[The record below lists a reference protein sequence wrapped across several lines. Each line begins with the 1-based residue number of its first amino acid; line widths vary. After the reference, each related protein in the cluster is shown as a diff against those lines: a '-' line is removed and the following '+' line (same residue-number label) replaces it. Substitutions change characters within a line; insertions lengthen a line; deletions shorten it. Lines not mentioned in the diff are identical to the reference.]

1 MVALSQG
8 LARRLSAR
16 SDEDSKELTM
26 FGRSKNDGSPAV
38 RGEDRRGP
46 DFQGGPELPA
56 ASLDPLGGE
65 EPERERFAPRP
76 NRPAQETR
84 APDVRAPEVRAPKV
98 PSSPRAGGKPDEDKT
113 LTVGKDISLHGEI
126 ADCAK
131 VHVDGKVE
139 ATLSKCRAL
148 IITDSGYFG
157 GTAEVETADI
167 SGRFDGALEC
177 AGRLIIRESG
187 RVNGE
192 VRYGQ
197 IEIECGGEISGK
209 VGTVDSEESDVSA
222 SNDDLPESSLDR
234 SASAM

>member
-1 MVALSQG
+1 
-8 LARRLSAR
+8 
-16 SDEDSKELTM
+16 M
-26 FGRSKNDGSPAV
+26 FGRSKNETVPTAPGARS
-38 RGEDRRGP
+38 EERRGP
-46 DFQGGPELPA
+46 DFTVNTEPPI
-56 ASLDPLGGE
+56 ASPLDPLGGD

-76 NRPAQETR
+76 NRPLQENR
-84 APDVRAPEVRAPKV
+84 PAEVRAPKM
-98 PSSPRAGGKPDEDKT
+98 PGAARSGGKPDEDKT

-187 RVNGE
+187 RVNGD
-192 VRYGQ
+192 VKYGQ

-222 SNDDLPESSLDR
+222 SNDDLPALPHER
-234 SASAM
+234 SASAL

>member
-1 MVALSQG
+1 
-8 LARRLSAR
+8 
-16 SDEDSKELTM
+16 M
-26 FGRSKNDGSPAV
+26 FGRTKNDNGPILSGNREGREGDKRVPEFSGNYETPVASP
-38 RGEDRRGP
+38 
-46 DFQGGPELPA
+46 
-56 ASLDPLGGE
+56 LDPLGNE
-65 EPERERFAPRP
+65 DVERDRFAPRP
-76 NRPAQETR
+76 ARTAPENREPQPRPA
-84 APDVRAPEVRAPKV
+84 VSNAPKV
-98 PSSPRAGGKPDEDKT
+98 PVTGGSRRPDEDKT

-167 SGRFDGALEC
+167 SGRFDGSLEC
-177 AGRLIIRESG
+177 AGRLIIRENG

-209 VGTVDSEESDVSA
+209 VGTVDSMESEVTA
-222 SNDDLPESSLDR
+222 SNDDLPSDHNA
-234 SASAM
+234 SASGY

>member
-1 MVALSQG
+1 
-8 LARRLSAR
+8 
-16 SDEDSKELTM
+16 M
-26 FGRSKNDGSPAV
+26 FGRTKNDTGASMSGA
-38 RGEDRRGP
+38 RGDDRRGP
-46 DFQGGPELPA
+46 DFAGGLDTPV
-56 ASLDPLGGE
+56 ASPLDPLGSD
-65 EPERERFAPRP
+65 EPERERFVPRP
-76 NRPAQETR
+76 NRPMQESRT
-84 APDVRAPEVRAPKV
+84 AEVRAPKAPAV
-98 PSSPRAGGKPDEDKT
+98 ARPGGKADEDKT

-197 IEIECGGEISGK
+197 IEIECGGEISGT
-209 VGTVDSEESDVSA
+209 VGTVDSAGSDVSA
-222 SNDDLPESSLDR
+222 SNDDMPELPKER
-234 SASAM
+234 TASAM

>member
-1 MVALSQG
+1 
-8 LARRLSAR
+8 
-16 SDEDSKELTM
+16 M
-26 FGRSKNDGSPAV
+26 FGRSKNETVPSAPGA
-38 RGEDRRGP
+38 RGEERRGP
-46 DFQGGPELPA
+46 DFTNSSDTPIVSP
-56 ASLDPLGGE
+56 LDPLGGE
-65 EPERERFAPRP
+65 EPERERFTPRP
-76 NRPAQETR
+76 NRPMQENRT
-84 APDVRAPEVRAPKV
+84 PDVRAPKV
-98 PSSPRAGGKPDEDKT
+98 PSAARNNAKPDEDKT

-187 RVNGE
+187 RVNGD
-192 VRYGQ
+192 VKYGQ

-209 VGTVDSEESDVSA
+209 VGTVDSRESNVSA
-222 SNDDLPESSLDR
+222 SNDDLPEHPQER
-234 SASAM
+234 SASVI

>member
-1 MVALSQG
+1 
-8 LARRLSAR
+8 
-16 SDEDSKELTM
+16 M
-26 FGRSKNDGSPAV
+26 FGRTKNDGNPVVPGNRNEENHVSDYQADPDAPVASP
-38 RGEDRRGP
+38 
-46 DFQGGPELPA
+46 LN
-56 ASLDPLGGE
+56 PLGSE
-65 EPERERFAPRP
+65 EAERDRFAPRP
-76 NRPAQETR
+76 RNETR
-84 APDVRAPEVRAPKV
+84 APEVRTPDVRAPKMPVT
-98 PSSPRAGGKPDEDKT
+98 GGNRRPDEDKT

-167 SGRFDGALEC
+167 SGRFDGSLEC
-177 AGRLIIRESG
+177 AGRLIIRETG

-209 VGTVDSEESDVSA
+209 VGTVDSHESEVTA
-222 SNDDLPESSLDR
+222 SNDDLPDQDASVSS
-234 SASAM
+234 AY

>member
-1 MVALSQG
+1 
-8 LARRLSAR
+8 
-16 SDEDSKELTM
+16 M
-26 FGRSKNDGSPAV
+26 FGRTKNDNGPISSGNREGGRDGDKRVPEFGGNYDTPVASP
-38 RGEDRRGP
+38 
-46 DFQGGPELPA
+46 
-56 ASLDPLGGE
+56 LDPLGGE
-65 EPERERFAPRP
+65 EVERDRFAPRP
-76 NRPAQETR
+76 RPSAETR
-84 APDVRAPEVRAPKV
+84 APEPRPSASAAPKMPV
-98 PSSPRAGGKPDEDKT
+98 PGGARRPDEDKT

-167 SGRFDGALEC
+167 SGRFDGSLSC
-177 AGRLIIRESG
+177 AGRLIIRETG

-197 IEIECGGEISGK
+197 IEIECGGEISGT
-209 VGTVDSEESDVSA
+209 VGTVDSMEFAGYGVE
-222 SNDDLPESSLDR
+222 
-234 SASAM
+234 

>member
-1 MVALSQG
+1 
-8 LARRLSAR
+8 
-16 SDEDSKELTM
+16 M
-26 FGRSKNDGSPAV
+26 FGRTKNDSGPIAPGNRNEEKRVSDYQGNSETPVASP
-38 RGEDRRGP
+38 
-46 DFQGGPELPA
+46 
-56 ASLDPLGGE
+56 LDPLGGE
-65 EPERERFAPRP
+65 EMERDRFAPKPRGG
-76 NRPAQETR
+76 
-84 APDVRAPEVRAPKV
+84 DSRAPEMRAPKMPV
-98 PSSPRAGGKPDEDKT
+98 AGGGRRPDEDKT

-167 SGRFDGALEC
+167 SGRFDGSLEC
-177 AGRLIIRESG
+177 VGRLIIRETG
-187 RVNGE
+187 RVNGD

-209 VGTVDSEESDVSA
+209 VGTVDSQESEVTA
-222 SNDDLPESSLDR
+222 SNDDMPDQNA
-234 SASAM
+234 SASSAY

>member
-1 MVALSQG
+1 
-8 LARRLSAR
+8 
-16 SDEDSKELTM
+16 M
-26 FGRSKNDGSPAV
+26 FGRSKNDSGPAA
-38 RGEDRRGP
+38 REDERRVP
-46 DFQGGPELPA
+46 DFHGGPEAPA
-56 ASLDPLGGE
+56 ATLDPLAGE
-65 EPERERFAPRP
+65 DGERERFAPRP
-76 NRPAQETR
+76 NRPTQETR
-84 APDVRAPEVRAPKV
+84 APDVRAPEVRTSKV
-98 PSSPRAGGKPDEDKT
+98 PPTATRSSGKPDEDKT

-157 GTAEVETADI
+157 GTAEVDTADI
-167 SGRFDGALEC
+167 SGRFDGSLEC
-177 AGRLIIRESG
+177 TGRLIIRESG

-222 SNDDLPESSLDR
+222 SNDDMPESPVQQ
-234 SASAM
+234 SATAL